1 LNRKKNNLQNIFLL
15 ENEEEK
21 VYLMNTLVRLLTKIP
36 VVDIERL
43 REGVRKVSP
52 SFLYYQF
59 NESLPV
65 DSPPLTAVHTFPNG
79 GAIQLLEQSLNSIKQ
94 EGIPR
99 LSQEC
104 QVSLFVV
111 SLIYLMKVLLSC
123 CF

>member
-1 LNRKKNNLQNIFLL
+1 LNRKKNNVPNIFLL

-43 REGVRKVSP
+43 REGVLKVSP

-59 NESLPV
+59 NESLPA
-65 DSPPLTAVHTFPNG
+65 DSPPLTAAHTFPDG

-94 EGIPR
+94 KGIQR
-99 LSQEC
+99 VSQEC

-111 SLIYLMKVLLSC
+111 SLIYW
-123 CF
+123 

>member
-52 SFLYYQF
+52 AFLYYQF

-94 EGIPR
+94 KGIQR
-99 LSQEC
+99 VSQEC
-104 QVSLFVV
+104 QVIV
-111 SLIYLMKVLLSC
+111 SLIYLFKVLLSC